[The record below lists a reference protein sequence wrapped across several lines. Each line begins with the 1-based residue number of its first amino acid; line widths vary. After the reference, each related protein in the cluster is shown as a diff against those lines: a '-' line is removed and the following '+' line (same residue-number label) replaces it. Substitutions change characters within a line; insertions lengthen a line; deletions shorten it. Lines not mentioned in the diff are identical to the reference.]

1 MCQKQNMEV
10 KIEPPTQADNK
21 NDEEFVAE
29 TDTFLENIKFE
40 RHDHLFKVVLLGDSN
55 CGKTSLL
62 NRSQHQGLL
71 LLYIFFFKSISLSC
85 RKRKKSCRN
94 MVKIIAKYKINF
106 EIFFLHLAKGTYA
119 VQ

>member
-1 MCQKQNMEV
+1 MEV

-21 NDEEFVAE
+21 NDEEFAAE

-62 NRSQHQGLL
+62 NRSQHQGC
-71 LLYIFFFKSISLSC
+71 FCCISFSL
-85 RKRKKSCRN
+85 KFVNQLPKKKKNCQIL
-94 MVKIIAKYKINF
+94 VKIIAKYKINF
-106 EIFFLHLAKGTYA
+106 EIFLI
-119 VQ
+119 VQLC

>member
-1 MCQKQNMEV
+1 MEV

-21 NDEEFVAE
+21 NDEELAAE

-62 NRSQHQGLL
+62 NRSQHQCLL
-71 LLYIFFFKSISLSC
+71 LLSLVSWENNYQLLTKKKNKSKL
-85 RKRKKSCRN
+85 
-94 MVKIIAKYKINF
+94 VKTITHAYFSILMHIKTKTF
-106 EIFFLHLAKGTYA
+106 
-119 VQ
+119 

>member
-21 NDEEFVAE
+21 NDEEFAAE
-29 TDTFLENIKFE
+29 TDTFLENLKFE

-62 NRSQHQGLL
+62 NRSQHQCLL
-71 LLYIFFFKSISLSC
+71 LLYIFFCKICKSAAEKEKTIVETWS
-85 RKRKKSCRN
+85 K
-94 MVKIIAKYKINF
+94 
-106 EIFFLHLAKGTYA
+106 
-119 VQ
+119 

>member
-1 MCQKQNMEV
+1 MEV

-21 NDEEFVAE
+21 NDEEFAAE

-62 NRSQHQGLL
+62 NRSQHQCLL
-71 LLYIFFFKSISLSC
+71 LLYIFSLKFVYHSAAE
-85 RKRKKSCRN
+85 KEKKVVETWS
-94 MVKIIAKYKINF
+94 K
-106 EIFFLHLAKGTYA
+106 
-119 VQ
+119 